1 MPQKSKTDVQP
12 DAALREIFGHDTFRE
27 GQREV
32 IDVLL
37 AGRPSLAV
45 FPTGSGKSLCY
56 QLPALLLDG
65 LTLVISPL
73 IALMKDQVEA
83 MTELGVAAARLDSS
97 LSVAETDRIY
107 QQMEAGEL
115 KLLYIAP
122 ERLNNENFTRHLG
135 MVPIAL
141 VAIDEAH
148 CISEWGHNFRPDYL
162 KLGGWVKSLGV
173 KRVLTLTATATE
185 SVAKDIRGHFEIAE
199 DDYIH
204 TGFRRPNL
212 HFRVTPC
219 RAADRKQRLAE
230 ILREMPDDAATIVYV
245 TLQRTA
251 EEVATWLAREGFSAH
266 SSGVRTGARQAAS

>member
-1 MPQKSKTDVQP
+1 MPKNSATDLAP
-12 DAALREIFGHDTFRE
+12 DATLRETFGHDGFRD

-56 QLPALLLDG
+56 QLPAVMLDG

-83 MTELGVAAARLDSS
+83 MTERGVAAARLDSS

-122 ERLNNENFTRHLG
+122 
-135 MVPIAL
+135 
-141 VAIDEAH
+141 
-148 CISEWGHNFRPDYL
+148 
-162 KLGGWVKSLGV
+162 
-173 KRVLTLTATATE
+173 
-185 SVAKDIRGHFEIAE
+185 
-199 DDYIH
+199 
-204 TGFRRPNL
+204 
-212 HFRVTPC
+212 
-219 RAADRKQRLAE
+219 
-230 ILREMPDDAATIVYV
+230 
-245 TLQRTA
+245 
-251 EEVATWLAREGFSAH
+251 
-266 SSGVRTGARQAAS
+266 